1 MFYKVLYINYK
12 SIFKKIVISSTF
24 LLSIFTTSIYANDFT
39 KTYSHFSSNENIVN
53 LLADF
58 AKSQNYNY
66 GISDKIQGNI
76 SGKFDAIDPNLFLQ
90 GLKAAYGLDYYILD
104 NYIYFYHES
113 ENNKVIFKPT
123 TQSVNTLIQKL
134 NNANIIS
141 KNLKLKAKS
150 NVFLE
155 IEGPSIYTDE
165 IVSTAKSL
173 DNNIDDKVIIKIF
186 KLKHAKAD
194 DIQVNSMD
202 RTINIPGV
210 ASILQKMVT
219 GNTNSLN
226 QNIKH
231 NNTSKVEGLRGSGL
245 ALSKDN
251 TETLENADTHKIEHN
266 INIIADPRINAVI
279 IQDYAYRMPYYDA
292 VIKELDVAVRL
303 VEIHAAIVDVD
314 SNETKNLG
322 IDWGGSYKTG
332 NFTLGGSNGNFS
344 EIVPL
349 VSETNGG
356 IFSTIFNTS
365 HTSFLMKVNLLER
378 DKKAQTLGKPSVLTL
393 DNVEATLEDTTTNYI
408 PIKGYQDS
416 DLFKIES
423 GTVLRVTP
431 HIIDGDD
438 GQTRFIQMVISL
450 QSNQDAKNQTLLYK
464 DGNVIAPT
472 IKQTRINTQALVKE
486 GQSLLIGGYYVES
499 DDNASS
505 GIPTL
510 KDSSLVGGLFGSTQK
525 GKNKRERLLLISP
538 KILSLDEFNVPSGID
553 YQKFERSPTQNDY
566 KIREVK
572 KEESSGCSSTRQS

>member
-1 MFYKVLYINYK
+1 MFKKMKYIVSK
-12 SIFKKIVISSTF
+12 SIFKKTVIGATF
-24 LLSIFTTSIYANDFT
+24 LLSIFSHNIYASDFT
-39 KTYSHFSSNENIVN
+39 KTYSHFSSNESITN
-53 LLADF
+53 LLSDF
-58 AKSQNYNY
+58 AKSQNYSY
-66 GISDKIQGNI
+66 GISDKLTGNI
-76 SGKFDAIDPNLFLQ
+76 SGKFDNIEPSLFLQ
-90 GLKAAYGLDYYILD
+90 GLKSAYGLNYYILD
-104 NYIYFYHES
+104 KYIYFYN
-113 ENNKVIFKPT
+113 ENETTKAIFKPT
-123 TQSVNTLIQKL
+123 TQSVNTLVQKL
-134 NNANIIS
+134 QNAKVVS
-141 KNLKLKAKS
+141 KNLPLKVKS
-150 NVFLE
+150 NLFIE
-155 IEGPSIYTDE
+155 ITGPSIYVDE
-165 IVSTAKSL
+165 ILNVAKSL
-173 DNNIDDKVIIKIF
+173 DSNLDDKIVIKIF

-219 GNTNSLN
+219 GTSNSLSKS
-226 QNIKH
+226 IK
-231 NNTSKVEGLRGSGL
+231 NNSNKLEGLRGSSNN
-245 ALSKDN
+245 AKQNEEKNIESIDIN
-251 TETLENADTHKIEHN
+251 TIEHN

-279 IQDYAYRMPYYDA
+279 IQDYAYRMPYYDL

-322 IDWGGSYKTG
+322 VDWGGSHRTG
-332 NFTLGGSNGNFS
+332 NFTIGGSSGNTS
-344 EIVPL
+344 NIMPL
-349 VSETNGG
+349 VSESGGG

-431 HIIDGDD
+431 HIIDSDD
-438 GQTRFIQMVISL
+438 GQVRFIQMVISL

-464 DGNVIAPT
+464 DGEIIAPT
-472 IKQTRINTQALVKE
+472 IKQTRINTQALVRE

-505 GIPTL
+505 GIPSL
-510 KDSSLVGGLFGSTQK
+510 KDISGIGGLFGSSQK

-538 KILSLDEFNVPSGID
+538 KILSLDEFNVPNNID